1 MRPFFAIVLIF
12 TLIIPSLS
20 FGADQ
25 VISNQ
30 AASIQNAM
38 VGYSPRAAQTEREWE
53 AKLRA
58 IPDPNNLREYMRRLS
73 ARPHHVGSPY
83 DKDNAEWI
91 LAHFKE
97 WGLDAHIERFDV
109 LFPTPKIRVLEMVA
123 PTKFTAKLEEPALAI
138 DPTSNQKSEQL
149 PTYNAYSIDGD
160 VTAPLVFVNYGLP
173 EDYEKLDRLGI
184 SVKGAIVIAKY
195 LHSWRGIKPKVAAE
209 HGAIGCLIYSEPQ
222 DDGYTRDNVF
232 PAGPM
237 RPPDGV
243 QRGSV
248 MDFPSSSPG
257 DPLTPG
263 VGATPDAK
271 RLALKDAK
279 SITKIPVLPI
289 SYGDAQPLLA
299 ALAGP
304 MAPEAWR
311 GSLPIPYH
319 VGPGP
324 AQVHLKVAFNWD
336 TKPVYD
342 VIAKITGSVAPD
354 EWIIRGNHHDAWVNG
369 AEDPISA
376 QVSLLEEARSLSLLL
391 KQGWKPRRTIIYCAW
406 DGEEPMLLGS
416 TEWVETHADEL
427 REHAAVYINTDGNDR
442 GVLNMNGSHS
452 LEQFING
459 VARDIED
466 PETAAAGTK
475 MTVWQRA
482 HLAAISE
489 AKSAEDRKEIR
500 QRADLRIGALGS
512 GTDFT
517 GFIDHVGVATL
528 DMGFGG
534 EDEEG
539 IYHSIYDDFYWY
551 THFSDTNFVYG
562 RALAQTVGTSVMRLA
577 DAEVLPF
584 DFVDFADTVEM
595 YTKNLQKLLAD
606 KQEEIRE
613 RNQELDEGMFKA
625 TFDPRH
631 PTVAPAREEIPP
643 HLNFAPMQNAVD
655 VLNRSAKHY
664 QQALAAKQAN
674 LDDDAFSAKLGALN
688 RELIESERRLTNA
701 DGLPR
706 RSWYKHLLY
715 APGVYSGYGAK
726 TVPGVREGIEQK
738 RYAEAEQEIVRVSKA
753 LEDEAVLIESAAT
766 LLDGVAK

>member
-1 MRPFFAIVLIF
+1 
-12 TLIIPSLS
+12 
-20 FGADQ
+20 
-25 VISNQ
+25 
-30 AASIQNAM
+30 
-38 VGYSPRAAQTEREWE
+38 
-53 AKLRA
+53 
-58 IPDPNNLREYMRRLS
+58 
-73 ARPHHVGSPY
+73 
-83 DKDNAEWI
+83 
-91 LAHFKE
+91 
-97 WGLDAHIERFDV
+97 
-109 LFPTPKIRVLEMVA
+109 
-123 PTKFTAKLEEPALAI
+123 
-138 DPTSNQKSEQL
+138 L

-173 EDYEKLDRLGI
+173 EDYEKLDRLGF

-222 DDGYTRDNVF
+222 DDGYSRDNVF

-237 RPPDGV
+237 RPADGV

-263 VGATPDAK
+263 VGATPGAK

-304 MAPEAWR
+304 MAPEEWR

-324 AQVHLKVAFNWD
+324 AKVHLKVAFNWD

-342 VIAKITGSVAPD
+342 VIAKIPGSIAPD

-416 TEWVETHADEL
+416 TEWVEAHADEL

-452 LEQFING
+452 LEQFVNG
-459 VARDIED
+459 VAREIED
-466 PETAAAGTK
+466 PETAAAGNK

-482 HLAAISE
+482 QLNAISE

-517 GFIDHVGVATL
+517 GFIDHLGIATL
-528 DMGFGG
+528 DLGFSG
-534 EDEEG
+534 EDEQG

-595 YTKNLQKLLAD
+595 YLKNLQKLLAD
-606 KQEEIRE
+606 KQEGIRE

-625 TFDPRH
+625 TFDPRR
-631 PTVAPAREEIPP
+631 PTVAPAREEVPP

-655 VLNRSAKHY
+655 SLSRSAKHY
-664 QQALAAKQAN
+664 QLATAQKQATF
-674 LDDDAFSAKLGALN
+674 DDEAFAAKLGTLN
-688 RELIESERRLTNA
+688 RELMGSERKLTNA

-715 APGVYSGYGAK
+715 APGVYTGYGVK

-738 RYAEAEQEIVRVSKA
+738 RYAEADSEIVRVSKA
-753 LEDEAVLIESAAT
+753 LEDEAALIESAARE
-766 LLDGVAK
+766 LEGVAK

>member
-1 MRPFFAIVLIF
+1 MRTFSAMVLIF
-12 TLIIPSLS
+12 TLVIPSLS
-20 FGADQ
+20 FGADTGA
-25 VISNQ
+25 SQ
-30 AASIQNAM
+30 AGL
-38 VGYSPRAAQTEREWE
+38 VGYSPRASQSERDWE
-53 AKLRA
+53 TKFRA
-58 IPDPNNLREYMRRLS
+58 IPDPANLREYMRRLS

-83 DKDNAEWI
+83 DKNNAEWI

-97 WGLDAHIERFDV
+97 WGLDAHLEQFDV

-123 PTKFTAKLEEPALAI
+123 PTKFTAKLDEPALAV

-195 LHSWRGIKPKVAAE
+195 YHSWRGVKPKVATE

-237 RPPDGV
+237 RPADGV

-248 MDFPSSSPG
+248 MDFASVSPG

-263 VGATPDAK
+263 IGATPGAK
-271 RLALKDAK
+271 RLELKDAK

-304 MAPEAWR
+304 MAPEEWR

-336 TKPVYD
+336 IKPVYD
-342 VIAKITGSVAPD
+342 VIAKIPGRVAPD

-376 QVSLLEEARSLSLLL
+376 QVSLLEEARALSLLL

-427 REHAAVYINTDGNDR
+427 RGHAAVYINTDGNDR
-442 GVLNMNGSHS
+442 GILNMNGSHS

-466 PETAAAGTK
+466 PETKAAGNT
-475 MTVWQRA
+475 MTAWQRA
-482 HLAAISE
+482 QLSAIAE
-489 AKSAEDRKEIR
+489 AKSVDEKKEVR
-500 QRADLRIGALGS
+500 QRTDLRIGALGS

-517 GFIDHVGVATL
+517 GFIDHLGIATIDL
-528 DMGFGG
+528 GYGG
-534 EDEEG
+534 EDEQG

-584 DFVDFADTVEM
+584 DFVDFADTVDM
-595 YTKNLQKLLAD
+595 YRKNLEKLLAD

-613 RNQELDEGMFKA
+613 RNQELDEGLFKA
-625 TFDPRH
+625 TFDPRR
-631 PTVAPAREEIPP
+631 PTVAPSREEVPP
-643 HLNFAPMQNAVD
+643 HLNFAPMQNAVES
-655 VLNRSAKHY
+655 LTRSAKRY
-664 QQALAAKQAN
+664 QQALAEKQAS
-674 LDDDAFSAKLGALN
+674 LGDDAAASKLVTLN
-688 RELIESERRLTNA
+688 KELIESERRLTNA

-706 RSWYKHLLY
+706 RPWYKHLLY
-715 APGVYSGYGAK
+715 APGVYTGYGVK

-753 LEDEAVLIESAAT
+753 LEDEAALIESAARE
-766 LLDGVAK
+766 LESLGR

>member
-1 MRPFFAIVLIF
+1 MRPFAAIVLIF
-12 TLIIPSLS
+12 TLVLPSLA

-25 VISNQ
+25 VGANPT
-30 AASIQNAM
+30 AL
-38 VGYSPRAAQTEREWE
+38 VGYSPRASQTERDWE
-53 AKLRA
+53 AKFRA
-58 IPDPNNLREYMRRLS
+58 IPDPANLREYMRRLS

-109 LFPTPKIRVLEMVA
+109 LFPTPKVRVLEMVA
-123 PTKFTAKLEEPALAI
+123 PTKFTAKLDEPVLAV

-195 LHSWRGIKPKVAAE
+195 YHSWRGVKPKVAAE
-209 HGAIGCLIYSEPQ
+209 RGAIGCLIYSEPK
-222 DDGYTRDNVF
+222 DDGYTVDNVF

-237 RPPDGV
+237 RPADGV

-248 MDFPSSSPG
+248 MDFASASPG

-271 RLALKDAK
+271 RLAVKDAK

-304 MAPEAWR
+304 MAPEEWR

-324 AQVHLKVAFNWD
+324 GQVHLKVAFNWD
-336 TKPVYD
+336 IKPVYD
-342 VIAKITGSVAPD
+342 VIAKIPGSAAPD
-354 EWIIRGNHHDAWVNG
+354 EWIVRGNHHDAWVNG

-416 TEWVETHADEL
+416 TEWVEAHADEL

-442 GVLNMNGSHS
+442 GVLNMGGSHS

-466 PETAAAGTK
+466 PETK

-482 HLAAISE
+482 QLNKIAE
-489 AKSAEDRKEIR
+489 AKSVDDKKEIR
-500 QRADLRIGALGS
+500 QRADLRIDALGS

-517 GFIDHVGVATL
+517 GFIDHLGIATL
-528 DMGFGG
+528 DLGYGG
-534 EDEEG
+534 EDEQG

-551 THFSDTNFVYG
+551 THFSDTEFVYG

-584 DFVDFADTVEM
+584 DFVDFADTVDM
-595 YTKNLQKLLAD
+595 YRKNLEKLLAD

-613 RNQELDEGMFKA
+613 RNQELEEGLFKA
-625 TFDPRH
+625 TFDPRR
-631 PTVAPAREEIPP
+631 PTVAPAREEVPP

-655 VLNRSAKHY
+655 SLTRSARHY
-664 QQALAAKQAN
+664 QEALAQKHANLGDEALAAK
-674 LDDDAFSAKLGALN
+674 LSPLN
-688 RELIESERRLTNA
+688 RELIESERRLTSP

-715 APGVYSGYGAK
+715 APGIYTGYGVK

-753 LEDEAVLIESAAT
+753 LEDESVLIESAARE
-766 LLDGVAK
+766 LEHAGQ

>member
-1 MRPFFAIVLIF
+1 MRPFSAIVLIF
-12 TLIIPSLS
+12 TLVVPSLS

-25 VISNQ
+25 AGSNQ
-30 AASIQNAM
+30 AAL
-38 VGYSPRAAQTEREWE
+38 VGYSPRTGQNEREWE
-53 AKLRA
+53 TKFRT
-58 IPDPNNLREYMRRLS
+58 IPDPANLREYMRRLS

-83 DKDNAEWI
+83 NKDNAEWI
-91 LAHFKE
+91 LAHFKA

-109 LFPTPKIRVLEMVA
+109 LFPTPKVRLLEMLA
-123 PTKFTAKLEEPALAI
+123 PTKFTAKLEEPALVV
-138 DPTSNQKSEQL
+138 DPTSNQKAEQL

-195 LHSWRGIKPKVAAE
+195 LHSWRGVKPKVAAE

-232 PAGPM
+232 PLGPM
-237 RPPDGV
+237 RNPDGV

-248 MDFPSSSPG
+248 MDFASNSPG

-263 VGATPDAK
+263 IGATPDAK
-271 RLALKDAK
+271 RLPLNEAK

-299 ALAGP
+299 ALTGP
-304 MAPEAWR
+304 MAPDEWR

-324 AQVHLKVAFNWD
+324 AQVHLQVAFNWD
-336 TKPVYD
+336 IKPVYD
-342 VIAKITGSVAPD
+342 VIAKIPGSVAPD
-354 EWIIRGNHHDAWVNG
+354 EWIIRGNHYDAWVNG
-369 AEDPISA
+369 AWDPISA
-376 QVSLLEEARSLSLLL
+376 QVSLLEEARALSLLL
-391 KQGWKPRRTIIYCAW
+391 KQGWKPRRTVIYCAW

-416 TEWVETHADEL
+416 TEWAETHADEL
-427 REHAAVYINTDGNDR
+427 RDHAAVYINSDSNGR
-442 GVLNMNGSHS
+442 GVLNMGGSHS

-466 PETAAAGTK
+466 PETK

-482 HLAAISE
+482 QLSKIAE
-489 AKSAEDRKEIR
+489 AKSAGDHYELRKELRKELR
-500 QRADLRIGALGS
+500 QRADLRIEALGS

-517 GFIDHVGVATL
+517 AYLDHLGIATL
-528 DMGFGG
+528 DLEYSG
-534 EDEEG
+534 EDEQG

-551 THFSDTNFVYG
+551 THFSDTDFVYG

-577 DAEVLPF
+577 DAELLPF
-584 DFVDFADTVEM
+584 DFVNFADTMDM
-595 YTKNLQKLLAD
+595 YRKDLEKLLAD

-625 TFDPRH
+625 TFDPRR
-631 PTVAPAREEIPP
+631 PTVAPVREEVPP

-655 VLNRSAKHY
+655 SLTRSAKHY
-664 QQALAAKQAN
+664 QQALAQKQTSLA
-674 LDDDAFSAKLGALN
+674 DDAFAAKLVVLN
-688 RELIESERRLTNA
+688 RELMESERRLTNA

-706 RSWYKHLLY
+706 RPWYKHLLY
-715 APGVYSGYGAK
+715 APGVYSGYGVK

-753 LEDEAVLIESAAT
+753 LEDESALIESAAT
-766 LLDGVAK
+766 QLEQAGR

>member
-1 MRPFFAIVLIF
+1 MRTFAAIVLVF
-12 TLIIPSLS
+12 TLVVPSLS

-25 VISNQ
+25 VGSDQ
-30 AASIQNAM
+30 AAL
-38 VGYSPRAAQTEREWE
+38 VGYSPRASQSEREWE
-53 AKLRA
+53 AKFRA
-58 IPDPNNLREYMRRLS
+58 IPDPANLREYMKRLS

-91 LAHFKE
+91 LARFKE

-109 LFPTPKIRVLEMVA
+109 LFPTPKVRVVEMLA
-123 PTKFTAKLEEPALAI
+123 PTKFTAKLEEPALAV
-138 DPTSNQKSEQL
+138 DPTSNQKAEQL

-160 VTAPLVFVNYGLP
+160 VTGPLVFVNYGLP

-195 LHSWRGIKPKVAAE
+195 YQSWRGVKPKVAAE

-222 DDGYTRDNVF
+222 DDGYTHDNVF
-232 PAGPM
+232 PLGPM
-237 RPPDGV
+237 RNPDGV

-248 MDFPSSSPG
+248 MDFASASPG

-263 VGATPDAK
+263 IGATPDAK
-271 RLALKDAK
+271 RLSLKEAK

-304 MAPEAWR
+304 MAPEEWR

-336 TKPVYD
+336 LKPVYD
-342 VIAKITGSVAPD
+342 VIAKVPGSVAPD
-354 EWIIRGNHHDAWVNG
+354 EWIVRGNHHDAWVNG
-369 AEDPISA
+369 AEDPVSG
-376 QVSLLEEARSLSLLL
+376 QVSLLEEARAMSLLL
-391 KQGWKPRRTIIYCAW
+391 KQGWKPRRTIIYAAW

-416 TEWVETHADEL
+416 TEWVEAHADEL
-427 REHAAVYINTDGNDR
+427 REHAAVYINTDANDR
-442 GVLNMNGSHS
+442 GVLNIDGSHS

-466 PETAAAGTK
+466 PETQMSGNK

-482 HLAAISE
+482 QLSKIAE
-489 AKSAEDRKEIR
+489 AKSADDRKELR
-500 QRADLRIGALGS
+500 QRADLRIDALGS

-517 GFIDHVGVATL
+517 AFIDHLGIASL
-528 DMGFGG
+528 NLGYGG
-534 EDEEG
+534 EDEQG

-551 THFSDTNFVYG
+551 THFSDTDFVYG

-584 DFVDFADTVEM
+584 DFVNFADTVEM
-595 YTKNLQKLLAD
+595 YRKNLEKLLAD

-625 TFDPRH
+625 TFDPRR
-631 PTVAPAREEIPP
+631 PTVAPVREEVPP

-655 VLNRSAKHY
+655 SLTRSAKHY
-664 QQALAAKQAN
+664 QQALSQKQAS
-674 LDDDAFSAKLGALN
+674 LGDDAVAAKLGALN
-688 RELIESERRLTNA
+688 RELMESERRLTNA

-706 RSWYKHLLY
+706 RPWYRHLLY
-715 APGVYSGYGAK
+715 APGVYTGYGVK

-738 RYAEAEQEIVRVSKA
+738 RYAEAESEIVRVAKA
-753 LEDEAVLIESAAT
+753 LEDEAALIESAARE
-766 LLDGVAK
+766 LEGAGR